1 MDVHACTCTS
11 VVCAW
16 ICACVCCVYVRTYNR
31 ILPPQLPTLFTLPP
45 AAGKVNR
52 CVISIFLLCMLTFHS
67 IIQPSPAKLIN

>member
-1 MDVHACTCTS
+1 MMHMDVHACTG
-11 VVCAW
+11 VCMDL
-16 ICACVCCVYVRTYNR
+16 CMRVLCVCVRTYNR
-31 ILPPQLPTLFTLPP
+31 ILPPQLPTLFALPP